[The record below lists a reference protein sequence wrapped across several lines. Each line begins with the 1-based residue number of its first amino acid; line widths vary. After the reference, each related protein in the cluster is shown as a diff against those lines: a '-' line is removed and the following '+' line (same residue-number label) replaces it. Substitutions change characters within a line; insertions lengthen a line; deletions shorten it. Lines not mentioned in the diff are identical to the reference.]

1 MFKIGDA
8 VKIIHNGNIGA
19 VIGAEDLCST
29 IKYTVLVN
37 GKVLTFF
44 EDQLSAVDAQN
55 NDLFYSAKDVNS
67 LLTAR
72 LILNPSITSLYS
84 LNSAKIDLY
93 RINFVLS

>member
-19 VIGAEDLCST
+19 VIGTEDLGST

-44 EDQLSAVDAQN
+44 EDQLSVVDAQN
-55 NDLFYSAKDVNS
+55 NDLYYSAKDVN
-67 LLTAR
+67 AY
-72 LILNPSITSLYS
+72 NNYP
-84 LNSAKIDLY
+84 A
-93 RINFVLS
+93 